1 MSLKE
6 LKHTPCMSY
15 SSILSFSI
23 ILAMAAMMER
33 AQLQIKDTT
42 RRVTVPN
49 DPIAKLMYYFDC
61 ICICVESD
69 DDYTIRRLRGYQNYQ
84 RLNSD
89 ERAQLIALCLA
100 LNPDKL
106 KGAIFHPSNDCGSFS
121 NRFVELSA
129 VKTNII
135 VTDSLLIGGHQKK
148 VQKIMFFEDRWLN
161 SYYYNP
167 LEQLQRARSPPRQR
181 SNDSCAI
188 L

>member
-1 MSLKE
+1 MSF
-6 LKHTPCMSY
+6 KHTPCMSY
-15 SSILSFSI
+15 SSILIFSI

-135 VTDSLLIGGHQKK
+135 VTDSLLIGGQQKK
-148 VQKIMFFEDRWLN
+148 IQKIMFFEKRWLES
-161 SYYYNP
+161 SYYDP
-167 LEQLQRARSPPRQR
+167 LEQLQRGRNPPRQR